1 MKLPN
6 GYGSV
11 VKLDGKRRKPWA
23 VRISYLQE
31 QPDGTVKRKRKY
43 LEYFSEQKHALA
55 YLAEYNNG
63 NVVKEHQKYA
73 DSPTFAEMYE
83 KWKKYRKSL
92 KSNPADSTWRNYEIA
107 FERFAAL
114 HHKKIVT
121 MRAQD
126 LQDVFTAASSKSK
139 TTVGNMRA
147 IVRGM
152 WNYAIMNEYTDN
164 DITQHLVF
172 DATESGTPIHTRF
185 TEKEINAL
193 WDALW
198 TINNVDIVL
207 IYIYTGL
214 RPVELLEIKSEDVHL
229 DERYM
234 TGGVKTDAGIDRIVP
249 IHEVIVPLIEYRLK
263 QNRPYLITNKFGNHY
278 TRAVYHNS
286 NWNTV
291 MQRMN
296 LEHCPHD
303 GRYTFAALADN
314 AKMNT
319 TCKKLIMGH
328 VVSNKDGTAFKS
340 GGTEDVTQDV
350 YTEKTIPELVEAVN
364 LLPRYFDSVPPVAH
378 E

>member
-11 VKLDGKRRKPWA
+11 VKIGNNRRKPYG
-23 VRISYLQE
+23 VKISYLEE

-43 LEYFSEQKHALA
+43 LAYFSDQKSALS

-63 NVVKEHQKYA
+63 VVVKEHQKYA

-83 KWKKYRKSL
+83 KWKKYRKTL
-92 KSNPADSTWRNYEIA
+92 KSNPAASTWRNYGIA
-107 FERFAAL
+107 FDRFSSI

-126 LQDVFTAASSKSK
+126 LQDIFSAASSKSK

-152 WNYAIMNEYTDN
+152 WSYAINNEYTDN

-172 DATESGTPIHTRF
+172 DASDPGTPIHTRF
-185 TEKEINAL
+185 TDKEIAGL

-198 TINNVDIVL
+198 TVNNVDIVL

-229 DERYM
+229 DDRYM
-234 TGGVKTDAGIDRIVP
+234 TGGVKTEAGIDRIIP
-249 IHEVIVPLIEYRLK
+249 IHEAIVPLVEYRLK

-303 GRYTFAALADN
+303 GRYTFAALADD
-314 AKMNT
+314 AGMNKV
-319 TCKKLIMGH
+319 CKKIIIGH
-328 VVSNKDGTAFKS
+328 VIPNKDGTAFKT
-340 GGTEDVTQDV
+340 GEKGDVTDGT
-350 YTEKTIPELVEAVN
+350 YTEKTLPQLLEAVN
-364 LLPRYFDSVPPVAH
+364 LLPVSFDVSH
-378 E
+378 S